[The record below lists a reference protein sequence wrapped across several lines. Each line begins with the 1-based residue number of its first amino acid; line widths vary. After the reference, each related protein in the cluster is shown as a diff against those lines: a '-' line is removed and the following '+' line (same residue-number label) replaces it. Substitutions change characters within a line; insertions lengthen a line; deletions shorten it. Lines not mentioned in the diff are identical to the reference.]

1 VTNRHSRRLPATGAL
16 LAIAVVVGGCG
27 AAAGSATPAGSRS
40 AAPTASA
47 VPTVSPT
54 ATSTSTL
61 SPAPLTTPTVS
72 ASATACVS
80 MPQTGIV
87 PSDRLT
93 AIKVLGLPGR
103 DIVRFE
109 FGTGS
114 LTPAGPPSGS
124 LDVASPPFTE
134 GASGLPIDLEG
145 EHALQVVFRNMSIV
159 NDVGQPTFT
168 GERQVQVTDASRS
181 LRQVIIFDES
191 EGQIGWYIGYDG
203 SSCVTLSREG
213 NTILLA
219 IDYGPGS

>member
-1 VTNRHSRRLPATGAL
+1 M
-16 LAIAVVVGGCG
+16 
-27 AAAGSATPAGSRS
+27 
-40 AAPTASA
+40 
-47 VPTVSPT
+47 SPT
-54 ATSTSTL
+54 
-61 SPAPLTTPTVS
+61 PLTTPTAS

-93 AIKVLGLPGR
+93 AIEVSGLPGR

-114 LTPAGPPSGS
+114 LTPAGPPTGS

-145 EHALQVVFRNMSIV
+145 EHALQVVFKNMSIM

-191 EGQIGWYIGYDG
+191 EGQIGWYVGYDG
-203 SSCVTLSREG
+203 SSCVILSREG
-213 NTILLA
+213 NAIVLA
-219 IDYGPGS
+219 IEFGPGS